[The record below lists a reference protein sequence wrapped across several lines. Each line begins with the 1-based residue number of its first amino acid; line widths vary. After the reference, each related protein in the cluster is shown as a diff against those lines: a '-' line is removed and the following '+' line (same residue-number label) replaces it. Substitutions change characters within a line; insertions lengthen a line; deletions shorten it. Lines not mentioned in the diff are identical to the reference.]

1 MNNNNFKHKQMKIS
15 ISSRK
20 MVKGFAT
27 LLLIS
32 LIAAGCGSS
41 NGVRRTTGE
50 EPFFQQETGLAE
62 HGKKS
67 TIDRIYQIDPGG
79 KVFEISDKFYTDP
92 PRRIAILPFDNLVG
106 GNYILNSVP
115 LPRFSE
121 KEEDGWNWTYA
132 NRLRRF
138 FFGHFA
144 SREFVDIELMYVDKM
159 LQALGILTPND
170 LYKIPAQELGRILDA
185 DALIYGQVTEY
196 KNSYYMLYKQIRIGL
211 HVKCVSTEDGT
222 IIFEGEQVRHDNDIR
237 VATNPF
243 DFVIASFQNSM
254 SMRDVYAARAS
265 EEVVRELVIRI
276 PIVNSFI
283 EEEEQRIKD
292 RIRTK
297 LTYLST
303 PDTET
308 LNEDKGVNTTS
319 LSVQDKTETVS
330 PEEPL
335 AKEDDQSIKYGIK
348 TELKSESQPAAKLN

>member
-1 MNNNNFKHKQMKIS
+1 MKYSMSFWEIA
-15 ISSRK
+15 K
-20 MVKGFAT
+20 CFAIM
-27 LLLIS
+27 LLAS
-32 LIAAGCGSS
+32 LFVTGCGSS
-41 NGVRRTTGE
+41 NKRRTTGD
-50 EPFFQQETGLAE
+50 EPFFQKETGLAE

-67 TIDRIYQIDPGG
+67 TIDRIYQLDPGN
-79 KVFEISDKFYTDP
+79 KAFEISDKFYTDP

-115 LPRFSE
+115 LPRFSK

-144 SREFVDIELMYVDKM
+144 AREFIDIELMYIDKM
-159 LQALGILTPND
+159 LEALGILTPND

-196 KNSYYMLYKQIRIGL
+196 KNSYYLLYKQIRIGL
-211 HVKCVSTEDGT
+211 HIKCVSTEDGS
-222 IIFEGEQVRHDNDIR
+222 IFFEGEQVRHDNDIR

-276 PIVNSFI
+276 PIVTTFI

-292 RIRTK
+292 RINTK
-297 LTYLST
+297 LSYLTTSE
-303 PDTET
+303 TEA
-308 LNEDKGVNTTS
+308 LNEDKDGNTAS

-330 PEEPL
+330 PEEPS
-335 AKEDDQSIKYGIK
+335 AKEDDQSIGYGTK
-348 TELKSESQPAAKLN
+348 TELKSES

>member
-1 MNNNNFKHKQMKIS
+1 
-15 ISSRK
+15 

-27 LLLIS
+27 LLVIS
-32 LIAAGCGSS
+32 LIAAGCGFS

-67 TIDRIYQIDPGG
+67 TIDRIYQIDPGN
-79 KVFEISDKFYTDP
+79 KVFEISDKFYSDP

-106 GNYILNSVP
+106 GNYILNSIP

-144 SREFVDIELMYVDKM
+144 AREFVDIELMYVDKM
-159 LQALGILTPND
+159 LEALGILTPND
-170 LYKIPAQELGRILDA
+170 LYKVPAQELGRILDA

-196 KNSYYMLYKQIRIGL
+196 KNSYYTLFAQIQIGL

-222 IIFEGEQVRHDNDIR
+222 VYFEGEHIRHDNDIR
-237 VATNPF
+237 VATNPL
-243 DFVIASFQNSM
+243 DFVIASFQNYM
-254 SMRDVYAARAS
+254 SLRDVYAARAS

-276 PIVNSFI
+276 PIVKSFI
-283 EEEEQRIKD
+283 EEEDQRIKD
-292 RIRTK
+292 IINAK
-297 LTYLST
+297 LSYLPT
-303 PDTET
+303 PETEA
-308 LNEDKGVNTTS
+308 LNEDKGGNTTF
-319 LSVQDKTETVS
+319 LSVQDKTQSIS
-330 PEEPL
+330 PDEPS
-335 AKEDDQSIKYGIK
+335 AKEDDQIIEYGTK
-348 TELKSESQPAAKLN
+348 AKLKSEL